1 MLKYAKIKAM
11 LTNVNIRQITTA
23 LSAGGVMLGTTERF
37 RERDFVLFCDKW
49 RLYNLIKIDSH
60 HHHHQQLT
68 TK

>member
-37 RERDFVLFCDKW
+37 RERDFVLFCDK
-49 RLYNLIKIDSH
+49 
-60 HHHHQQLT
+60 
-68 TK
+68 